1 MQKNQTFSCL
11 FRHYAKHNGLDKE
24 SLVFT
29 FLCEL
34 EGDQL
39 PESVHL
45 LSGDE
50 IFVAHRRGSP
60 SLDESQAC
68 LASQQLLL
76 QHMEAMMRDS
86 SCWDVSFIF
95 VNESGAE
102 VGANKCV
109 LCNRSPY
116 FAAMFRGCPMLE
128 SIQNR
133 VEVVNYTQSTFLAM
147 LEYMYTGRVRGLAR
161 MDLTQCTNLMLMAN
175 EYGLEDLNEQCQ
187 HAAGRLVSPDSL
199 SRMFTLGEDMNG
211 VILLGYVKVRFN
223 RWNKSVFIHMHM
235 CNILL

>member
-11 FRHYAKHNGLDKE
+11 FRHYAKHNGLDKD

-29 FLCEL
+29 FLGEL

-50 IFVAHRRGSP
+50 IFVAHRRGGP
-60 SLDESQAC
+60 FLDEPQASQ
-68 LASQQLLL
+68 ASQQQLML
-76 QHMEAMMRDS
+76 HMEAMMRDS
-86 SCWDVSFIF
+86 TCWDVSFVF
-95 VNESGAE
+95 VNEGGAE

-116 FAAMFRGCPMLE
+116 FSAMFRGCPMLE
-128 SIQNR
+128 SVQNR
-133 VEVVNYTQSTFLAM
+133 VEVVNYSQSTFLAM
-147 LEYMYTGRVRGLAR
+147 LEYMYTGRVRSLAR
-161 MDLTQCTNLMLMAN
+161 MDLSQCSSLMLLAN

-187 HAAGRLVSPDSL
+187 HAAGRLLSPDSL
-199 SRMFTLGEDMNG
+199 SRMFMLGEDTNG
-211 VILLGYVKVRFN
+211 AILLSYVKVLHTHLFCIGIFN
-223 RWNKSVFIHMHM
+223 E
-235 CNILL
+235 